1 MARDIDFSAKL
12 SEDDI
17 HYLRQRS
24 WLVDEAELQ
33 GFDTVRKQVSDG
45 AAEEDEEFDAN
56 QDVNPAP
63 QTQTDESEE
72 EEIDYSEASVA
83 ELKAELERRE
93 LPTSGNKPEL
103 IARLEEDDAADDEEE
118 EEE

>member
-1 MARDIDFSAKL
+1 MARDIDFSKPL
-12 SEDDI
+12 DENDI

-33 GFDTVRKQVSDG
+33 GFDAIRKQVADG
-45 AAEEDEEFDAN
+45 
-56 QDVNPAP
+56 VV
-63 QTQTDESEE
+63 EE
-72 EEIDYSEASVA
+72 EEEEEADEIVYSEASVA

-118 EEE
+118 EEDA

>member
-1 MARDIDFSAKL
+1 MARDIDFSKPL
-12 SEDDI
+12 DENDI

-33 GFDTVRKQVSDG
+33 GFDAIRKQVADG
-45 AAEEDEEFDAN
+45 
-56 QDVNPAP
+56 VV
-63 QTQTDESEE
+63 EE
-72 EEIDYSEASVA
+72 EEEDDDQSDESDEIVYSEASVA

-118 EEE
+118 EEDA